1 MKYLLPWQ
9 IVRVSGQSMTP
20 TLLDGDVVLVSHR
33 ARIVSGAVVTAR
45 FRSAPDL
52 LVVKR
57 TVRREGAGWWLV
69 SDNARAG
76 ADSETMGVAEVFAR
90 ALWRWPAGRSAR
102 GGRRRPQ
109 RLAPQP
115 PSGL

>member
-20 TLLDGDVVLVSHR
+20 TLLDGDVVVVSHR

-57 TVRREGAGWWLV
+57 AVRRQDGGWWLA

-76 ADSETMGVAEVFAR
+76 ADSSTKGVAEVAAR
-90 ALWRWPAGRSAR
+90 ALWRWPSGRP
-102 GGRRRPQ
+102 GHPLRRRPQ
-109 RLAPQP
+109 RLEPQP
-115 PSGL
+115 PSEL